1 MEEVHKLF
9 TLFSYALLMQT
20 TDGVQ
25 WSVLWN
31 GTFPLVPALAA
42 YLGVKPWPD
51 TIMYLQM

>member
-25 WSVLWN
+25 WNVLWN